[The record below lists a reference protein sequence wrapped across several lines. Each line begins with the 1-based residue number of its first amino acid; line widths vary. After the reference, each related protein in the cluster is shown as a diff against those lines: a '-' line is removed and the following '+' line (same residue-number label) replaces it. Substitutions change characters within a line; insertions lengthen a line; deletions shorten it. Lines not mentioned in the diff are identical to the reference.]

1 MTFFSDSYEQARDKF
16 LRAAHKA
23 DASVRTTNLEGDL
36 VVDFSV
42 SGDSGKPTLIVTS
55 GLHGVEG
62 FFGSAVQLSLLAQ
75 LQRSKR
81 LRDIRIVLVHG
92 LNPYGFKHI
101 RRFDQSNIDLNRNFL
116 KPDELYCGAPAG
128 YKKLNSFLNPDYS
141 PSLFEPYRIKAMLN
155 IMRYGVPALKEAI
168 VSGQYEHPDGIFF
181 GGKSSAVS
189 AEFVKAHCET
199 WVDGSDRVAHI
210 DLHSGLGKFGSYKLL
225 INEVSE
231 SEDYPWY
238 TNAFDPNSVSTIQSS
253 DDIAYAIT
261 GSMGAWLKHRFRD
274 RKYYFAGL
282 EFGTYGPIRVLGAIR
297 TENCAHHYADV
308 SSRRYA
314 AAKAELL
321 ECFCPRS
328 DAWRNAVVDQSMKI
342 ISSAV
347 DGLCFRQNI
356 DTVEAE

>member
-16 LRAAHKA
+16 LRAAQKA
-23 DASVRTTNLEGDL
+23 DASVQTTNLEGDL

-62 FFGSAVQLSLLAQ
+62 FFGSAVQLSLLGQ

-81 LRDIRIVLVHG
+81 LRDIRIVLVH
-92 LNPYGFKHI
+92 
-101 RRFDQSNIDLNRNFL
+101 
-116 KPDELYCGAPAG
+116 GAPAG

-210 DLHSGLGKFGSYKLL
+210 DLHSGLGKFGSYKIL
-225 INEVSE
+225 INEVPE

-238 TNAFDPNSVSTIQSS
+238 TNTFDPNSVSTIQSS
-253 DDIAYAIT
+253 DDIAYA
-261 GSMGAWLKHRFRD
+261 SLVPMD
-274 RKYYFAGL
+274 R
-282 EFGTYGPIRVLGAIR
+282 
-297 TENCAHHYADV
+297 
-308 SSRRYA
+308 
-314 AAKAELL
+314 L
-321 ECFCPRS
+321 ECWVRS
-328 DAWRNAVVDQSMKI
+328 EQRTALITMQMLAVAATLQLKLNCW
-342 ISSAV
+342 SASV
-347 DGLCFRQNI
+347 HAVTRG
-356 DTVEAE
+356 AMP